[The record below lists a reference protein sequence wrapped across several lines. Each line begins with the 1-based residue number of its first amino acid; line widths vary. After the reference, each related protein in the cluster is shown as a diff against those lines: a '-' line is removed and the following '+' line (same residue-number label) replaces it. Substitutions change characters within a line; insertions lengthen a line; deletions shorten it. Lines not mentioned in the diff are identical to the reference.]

1 MYTVSLRL
9 KVNQEDR
16 QYIYLKHTEYARD
29 LALYYKQVKTLEL
42 KDTKAAIDY
51 L

>member
-1 MYTVSLRL
+1 MIDIEHFRRTGYSG
-9 KVNQEDR
+9 
-16 QYIYLKHTEYARD
+16 D
-29 LALYYKQVKTLEL
+29 LALHYKQVKTLEL